1 MRTQWFRLG
10 TGLAVTL
17 LLVLTTQPAA
27 AQSAAADIQPMSSD
41 LPGVIHACYVPNTGT
56 IYRIKEMDLK
66 QSCTSNKHIE
76 FTWNQQGV
84 QGEKGDVGEKGEPGQ
99 QGAPGEKGEQ
109 GDAGADGT
117 GLALPFDESTSIS
130 GNAFRIVQEGS
141 GTGAAGFFRKTDGS
155 GAALIGQATGTRVGV
170 RGQTSTGVGVQGL
183 AALGGAGV
191 EGHTGVLN
199 GVGVR
204 ASSPVTGTALEVVDG
219 AIRVAGAGIGTPTAA
234 FIHRVNAA
242 NKVGVN
248 VTRIDHPLTNN
259 NPNALLFVTIRHL
272 ERTTKTVQMWY
283 INSNGYWNI
292 LGSDEM
298 DVGDQ
303 FAVLVIKP

>member
-1 MRTQWFRLG
+1 MQTRWLRLG
-10 TGLAVTL
+10 TGVAGTL
-17 LLVLTTQPAA
+17 LLALTGQPAA
-27 AQSAAADIQPMSSD
+27 AQSAPEIVQSASNP
-41 LPGVIHACYVPNTGT
+41 LPTVIHACYVPNTGT
-56 IYRIKEMDLK
+56 IYRIKETDLK
-66 QSCTSNKHIE
+66 QTCTSNKHIE
-76 FTWNQQGV
+76 FGWNQEGIQGE
-84 QGEKGDVGEKGEPGQ
+84 QGEKGDT
-99 QGAPGEKGEQ
+99 GEKGEQ
-109 GDAGADGT
+109 GDKGDKGADGT

-141 GTGAAGFFRKTDGS
+141 GPGAAGFFRKTDGS
-155 GAALIGQATGTRVGV
+155 GAALIGQATGNRVGV
-170 RGQTSTGVGVQGL
+170 RGQTSTGIGLQGL

-219 AIRVAGAGIGTPTAA
+219 AIRVTGAGVGTPTTA
-234 FIHRVNAA
+234 FIHRVDAA

-259 NPNALLFVTIRHL
+259 DPNALLFVTIRHL
-272 ERTTKTVQMWY
+272 ERTSKTVRMWY
-283 INSNGYWNI
+283 ISSNGYWNI

-298 DVGDQ
+298 DAGDQ
-303 FAVLVIKP
+303 FTVLVIKP